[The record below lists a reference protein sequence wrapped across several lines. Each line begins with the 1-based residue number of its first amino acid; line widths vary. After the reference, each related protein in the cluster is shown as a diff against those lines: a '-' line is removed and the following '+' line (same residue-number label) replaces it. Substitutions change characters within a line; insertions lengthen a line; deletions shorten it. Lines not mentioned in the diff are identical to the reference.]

1 MAKSS
6 SKTGAGKTAAGAKTA
21 GKAAPAKETKTKTA
35 AAKAATSK
43 ATASKP
49 AAAKAPAKAA
59 KPAAKPAKPAGKSAA
74 PRGGLAQP
82 VTPSKEL
89 AKIVGANPLP
99 RSEIVK
105 KIWDYIKAHGLQDAK
120 NKREI
125 NADAT
130 LEPIFGKKKV
140 TMFEMNSHIARNVK

>member
-6 SKTGAGKTAAGAKTA
+6 SKTGGTTSAGAKDS
-21 GKAAPAKETKTKTA
+21 KTKTA

-43 ATASKP
+43 STASKAP
-49 AAAKAPAKAA
+49 AKAAAKAPAKAA
-59 KPAAKPAKPAGKSAA
+59 KPAAKPAAKAAKSGAAKSAA

-105 KIWDYIKAHGLQDAK
+105 KIWDYIKANGLQDAK

>member
-6 SKTGAGKTAAGAKTA
+6 SKTGDEKSSAGAK
-21 GKAAPAKETKTKTA
+21 GGSKSAPPKTTKTA
-35 AAKAATSK
+35 AAKAAK
-43 ATASKP
+43 ASGGKAS
-49 AAAKAPAKAA
+49 
-59 KPAAKPAKPAGKSAA
+59 A

-82 VTPSKEL
+82 VQPSQEL
-89 AKIVGANPLP
+89 AKVVGSSPLP

-105 KIWDYIKAHGLQDAK
+105 KIWDYIKANGLQDAK

-140 TMFEMNSHIARNVK
+140 SMFEMNTHIARNVK

>member
-6 SKTGAGKTAAGAKTA
+6 KTG
-21 GKAAPAKETKTKTA
+21 GKAAPAKDSKTA

-43 ATASKP
+43 STASKAP
-49 AAAKAPAKAA
+49 AKAAAKAPAKAA
-59 KPAAKPAKPAGKSAA
+59 KPAAKPAAKAAKTGAAKTAA

>member
-6 SKTGAGKTAAGAKTA
+6 KAADEKTSAGAKTKSA
-21 GKAAPAKETKTKTA
+21 AAKTSASKTSPSKASASKTA
-35 AAKAATSK
+35 AT
-43 ATASKP
+43 
-49 AAAKAPAKAA
+49 KAA
-59 KPAAKPAKPAGKSAA
+59 KPAAKPAAKAKAPGAAKSTA

-82 VTPSKEL
+82 VQPSKEL
-89 AKIVGANPLP
+89 AKVVGANPLP

-105 KIWDYIKAHGLQDAK
+105 KIWDYIKANGLQDAK

>member
-1 MAKSS
+1 MAKDTKKSAP
-6 SKTGAGKTAAGAKTA
+6 AGKTAPAASKT
-21 GKAAPAKETKTKTA
+21 T
-35 AAKAATSK
+35 AAKAS
-43 ATASKP
+43 
-49 AAAKAPAKAA
+49 PAKAA
-59 KPAAKPAKPAGKSAA
+59 KPAAKSGASKSAA

-82 VTPSKEL
+82 VQPSAAL
-89 AKIVGANPLP
+89 AKIVGSSPLP

-105 KIWDYIKAHGLQDAK
+105 KMWDYIKKNGLQDAK

-125 NADAT
+125 NADGT